1 MKGKIV
7 TITLLLSVLLLAQ
20 SNLREANQSII
31 DRGEDGSAT
40 ASITLQK
47 SAAVPILIGKTF
59 NAYSGE
65 NHWTN
70 LMAYDPY
77 SNLAAIVKR
86 TDRTA
91 TVSGLIVYQTSKD
104 GGATWSAQS
113 SPINPAGFNMGRHPN
128 VLISNPAKS
137 TGPAA
142 VTVVMNYNDLTAR
155 GGANFGDV
163 LYASFKQ
170 NAPGTAAFS
179 GRDADDAFSVA
190 GATDLNT
197 GNCYFAIYSAN
208 GRYSAVSKLT
218 NGGTTLAPHVVIV
231 PGAELIAQRGVAL
244 DVGNDGTIH
253 YVSRGR
259 FSSGAPA
266 AAIFSWRYQRSTNGG
281 ATWSAPE
288 YVLPNIATGRHE
300 SHDEFDFIVDAA
312 NQVHIAGLLVDTLA
326 TSPSTAVA
334 LYDIVRS
341 TTGTW
346 RVTKVADIRRFVY
359 NAIRQEP
366 NGNLLQQLNEP
377 EYAKTKDGKTLAL
390 KWIDI
395 ISNATGSDAT
405 TPDVWVASAGFS
417 LGKRNDPPWSTPKNI
432 SNTPT
437 IAEVFTNLA
446 TYMSDAGQLFMFY
459 LTPSVGDVSECS
471 LWFLPEAKI
480 VTAVAERPKPA
491 PTNFALQQNYP
502 NPFSTNGTFD
512 NPSTTISFSLPVAA
526 EVKLRVLDILGNEVA
541 TLINGRLAAGPHQ
554 VIFAPQKLSSGVYF
568 YRLQAG
574 EFSIMK
580 KMVLIGNKAATPK

>member
-1 MKGKIV
+1 MKDRIA
-7 TITLLLSVLLLAQ
+7 TMLLLLPMLLLAQ

-40 ASITLQK
+40 A
-47 SAAVPILIGKTF
+47 PILIGKTF
-59 NAYSGE
+59 NAYSGQ
-65 NHWTN
+65 NPWTN
-70 LMAYDPY
+70 LMAFDPY

-104 GGATWSAQS
+104 GGVTWSAQS
-113 SPINPAGFNMGRHPN
+113 SPINPTGFNMGRHPN

-137 TGPAA
+137 IDPAA
-142 VTVVMNYNDLTAR
+142 ATVVANYSDLTT
-155 GGANFGDV
+155 GGGQNFGDV
-163 LYASFKQ
+163 LYTSFKQ
-170 NAPGTAAFS
+170 NAPGTVIFS
-179 GRDADDAFSVA
+179 GRDANDAFSAA

-259 FSSGAPA
+259 FSSGAPT

-288 YVLPNIATGRHE
+288 YILPNVATGRHE
-300 SHDEFDFIVDAA
+300 SHDEFDLIVDAA
-312 NQVHIAGLLVDTLA
+312 NQVHLAGLLVDTLA
-326 TSPSTAVA
+326 TSSSTAVA

-346 RVTKVADIRRFVY
+346 RATKVADIRRFVY

-395 ISNATGSDAT
+395 IPNATGSDAT
-405 TPDVWVASAGFS
+405 TPDIWVSSAGFS
-417 LGKRNDPPWSTPKNI
+417 LGKRNDPPWSTPVNV
-432 SNTPT
+432 SNTR
-437 IAEVFTNLA
+437 AVSEVFTNLA

-480 VTAVAERPKPA
+480 ITTRVEAKPNQTPA
-491 PTNFALQQNYP
+491 AFILQQNYP
-502 NPFSTNGTFD
+502 NPFSANGTFG
-512 NPSTTISFSLPVAA
+512 NPSTRISFSLPVAVM
-526 EVKLRVLDILGNEVA
+526 VKLRVLDILGNEVT
-541 TLINGRLAAGPHQ
+541 TLVNGFLAAGSHQ
-554 VIFAPQKLSSGVYF
+554 VIFTPQKLSSGIYF

-574 EFSIMK
+574 ALSTMK
-580 KMVLIGNKAATPK
+580 KMVLMQ